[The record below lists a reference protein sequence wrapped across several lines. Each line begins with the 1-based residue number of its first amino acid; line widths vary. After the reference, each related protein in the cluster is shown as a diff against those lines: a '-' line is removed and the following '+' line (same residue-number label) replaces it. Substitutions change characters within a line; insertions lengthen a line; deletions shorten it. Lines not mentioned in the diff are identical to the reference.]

1 MNQLE
6 TNIRD
11 AITSLKRDGITAMSL
26 ANLKQ
31 VTPTRGLTISVA
43 EYHMNFDQLAS
54 RVAKRLRFQIIRKKG
69 EV

>member
-6 TNIRD
+6 KNISN

-31 VTPTRGLTISVA
+31 VTPTRKLKISVA
-43 EYHMNFDQLAS
+43 EYHRTFGELA
-54 RVAKRLRFQIIRKKG
+54 RKVAKRLRFRIIGRG
-69 EV
+69 DV